1 MLTPELAQTFSLP
14 NEEGVVITGVL
25 QNAPAHRAGIRPG
38 DQLLEVEGHAIQ
50 TVGDL
55 LTQVAALP
63 PGQAASFI
71 VQRKGEMLAM
81 KVVPAQRPK
90 PKEKR

>member
-1 MLTPELAQTFSLP
+1 LAQTFSLP

-38 DQLLEVEGHAIQ
+38 DQLLEVEGQAVQ

-55 LTQVAALP
+55 LAHVAALP
-63 PGQAASFI
+63 PGQVASVL
-71 VQRKGEMLAM
+71 VQRKGEVLAM

-90 PKEKR
+90 PRERR